1 MRQRSKLPPLFNE
14 NNANKYNY
22 IMKKKIYKI
31 KIDPTDQVTG
41 LDAISLVEYPAVE
54 VDFLK
59 FSKDE
64 NIKLQF
70 ENEEK
75 RIITGVA
82 LLADT
87 PIYRIKPDG
96 EEYYVVFDKDTI
108 EQLITKY
115 AKYMFQNFVNIEHE
129 NNHFVDGLYMIES
142 YIKNSE
148 RGIAPAEFASIPDG
162 SWIVSYKVDNMDVWE
177 KIKSGEVKG
186 FSVQG
191 VFQLI
196 EQAEEPSIDQ
206 LIEDGD
212 IEGLLKSIK

>member
-1 MRQRSKLPPLFNE
+1 
-14 NNANKYNY
+14 
-22 IMKKKIYKI
+22 MKKKIYKI

-41 LDAISLVEYPAVE
+41 MDAISLVEFPAVE

-64 NIKLQF
+64 SIQLQF

-96 EEYYVVFDKDTI
+96 EEYYVVFDKETI

-115 AKYMFQNFVNIEHE
+115 AKYMFQNLQFH
-129 NNHFVDGLYMIES
+129 H
-142 YIKNSE
+142 
-148 RGIAPAEFASIPDG
+148 
-162 SWIVSYKVDNMDVWE
+162 
-177 KIKSGEVKG
+177 
-186 FSVQG
+186 
-191 VFQLI
+191 
-196 EQAEEPSIDQ
+196 
-206 LIEDGD
+206 
-212 IEGLLKSIK
+212 

>member
-1 MRQRSKLPPLFNE
+1 
-14 NNANKYNY
+14 
-22 IMKKKIYKI
+22 MKKKIYKI

-41 LDAISLVEYPAVE
+41 MDAISLVEFPAVE

-64 NIKLQF
+64 SMQLQF

-87 PIYRIKPDG
+87 PIYRIKPNG
-96 EEYYVVFDKDTI
+96 EEYYVVFDKETI

-115 AKYMFQNFVNIEHE
+115 AKYMFQNFVNIEHSDS
-129 NNHFVDGLYMIES
+129 HFVDGMYMIES
-142 YIKNSE
+142 YIINHD
-148 RGIAPAEFASIPDG
+148 RGIVPNEFSNVPDG
-162 SWIVSYKVDNMDVWE
+162 SWIVSYKVENMDVWS

-186 FSVQG
+186 FSIQG
-191 VFQLI
+191 VFNLI
-196 EQAEEPSIDQ
+196 EQEQEKSIDD
-206 LIEDGD
+206 LIEEGD
-212 IEGLLKSIK
+212 IEGLSKLM

>member
-1 MRQRSKLPPLFNE
+1 
-14 NNANKYNY
+14 
-22 IMKKKIYKI
+22 MKKKVYKI
-31 KIDPTDQVTG
+31 KIDPTDQLTG

-64 NIKLQF
+64 PIKLQF
-70 ENEEK
+70 ENDEK
-75 RIITGVA
+75 RIISGVA

-115 AKYMFQNFVNIEHE
+115 AKYMFQNLVNIEHSE
-129 NNHFVDGLYMIES
+129 RHFVDGMYMIES

-148 RGIAPAEFASIPDG
+148 RGIVPNEFSSIPDG

-177 KIKSGEVKG
+177 KIKSGEVNG

-196 EQAEEPSIDQ
+196 EQNEEPSIDDM
-206 LIEDGD
+206 IEEGD
-212 IEGLLKSIK
+212 IDGLLNSLK

>member
-1 MRQRSKLPPLFNE
+1 
-14 NNANKYNY
+14 
-22 IMKKKIYKI
+22 MKKKIYKI

-41 LDAISLVEYPAVE
+41 MDAISLVEYPAVE
-54 VDFLK
+54 VEFLK
-59 FSKDE
+59 FSKEQD
-64 NIKLQF
+64 IKLQF

-87 PIYRIKPDG
+87 PIYRLRPDG
-96 EEYYVVFDKDTI
+96 EEYYVVFDKNTI

-129 NNHFVDGLYMIES
+129 NDHFVDGMYMIES

-148 RGIAPAEFASIPDG
+148 RGIVPVEFSEIPDG

-186 FSVQG
+186 FSIQG
-191 VFQLI
+191 VFNLI
-196 EQAEEPSIDQ
+196 EQEQEKSIDDM
-206 LIEDGD
+206 IEEGD
-212 IEGLLKSIK
+212 IEGLCKAIENE